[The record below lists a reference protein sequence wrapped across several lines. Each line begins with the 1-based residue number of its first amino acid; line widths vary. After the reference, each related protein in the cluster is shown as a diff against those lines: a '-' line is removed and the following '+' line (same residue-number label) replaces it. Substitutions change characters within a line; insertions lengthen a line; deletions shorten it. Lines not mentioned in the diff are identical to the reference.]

1 MAVISCSTMERGSC
15 FIDSTLIATSLP
27 EDTSKA
33 SHTSPN
39 PPLPSDFFNRYLD
52 SNWERGISPVVHA
65 VARLR
70 ASLPLSQFLHT
81 YRPAPTEI
89 GTAARATLGAHAAKV
104 AFPAPAGGVQR
115 CRRRADRSNLGVA
128 ARRSSWAFVLGR
140 MAPSALDE
148 RGL

>member
-15 FIDSTLIATSLP
+15 LIDSTLIATSLP

-65 VARLR
+65 VARRAHRSHYPSFSTHTGLHQLKSGRLR
-70 ASLPLSQFLHT
+70 ELLLAPMPQKWRSLRL
-81 YRPAPTEI
+81 PAACRDVDAVRTE
-89 GTAARATLGAHAAKV
+89 ATLESLRDEAA
-104 AFPAPAGGVQR
+104 GH
-115 CRRRADRSNLGVA
+115 
-128 ARRSSWAFVLGR
+128 SS
-140 MAPSALDE
+140 
-148 RGL
+148 